1 MQPGSQPGGSR
12 PATIREQSE
21 SSLRSPF
28 LLLTQ
33 FSEWPRHSYFDGH
46 RFTTA
51 QATASSKMN
60 WELMI
65 ERTLKTAQERSESL
79 AASILHLIMCTS

>member
-1 MQPGSQPGGSR
+1 
-12 PATIREQSE
+12 
-21 SSLRSPF
+21 
-28 LLLTQ
+28 LLTQ
-33 FSEWPRHSYFDGH
+33 LSESPGHSHFDDGH

-79 AASILHLIMCTS
+79 AASILHLIICTS